1 MFNGDIDFYRIVL
14 LVVLTLLA
22 LWFGLDTA
30 KEPRRFISVA
40 GMLVYV
46 GISWALSKH
55 RRKVSYGVFVLSAFW
70 ERKKSELVLRILSM
84 LLSHGHDWQIK
95 TEIGDKL

>member
-1 MFNGDIDFYRIVL
+1 MVLKFAHVFYRIVL

-55 RRKVSYGVFVLSAFW
+55 RRKVSYGVFILSAF
-70 ERKKSELVLRILSM
+70 
-84 LLSHGHDWQIK
+84 
-95 TEIGDKL
+95 